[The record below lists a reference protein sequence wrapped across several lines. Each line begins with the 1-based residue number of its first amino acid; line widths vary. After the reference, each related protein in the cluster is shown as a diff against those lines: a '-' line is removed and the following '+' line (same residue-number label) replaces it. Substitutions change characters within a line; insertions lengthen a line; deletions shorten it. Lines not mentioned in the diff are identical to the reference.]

1 MIFLHDFQDV
11 VQMLL
16 PPWFSGVIVFSI
28 DLHEVAICQY
38 GFGGVPSHEGTQNH
52 PVVMDDHDLLMKQPW
67 WLGDPPRCKNPTN
80 RIYIYILCIY
90 IYMWILC
97 GFYMDYILYSHSILM
112 IILKPK
118 INPNIIPLLYRY
130 INTIIY
136 SYQIGYNY
144 NIHYTI
150 VSKHSYRVL

>member
-1 MIFLHDFQDV
+1 
-11 VQMLL
+11 
-16 PPWFSGVIVFSI
+16 
-28 DLHEVAICQY
+28 
-38 GFGGVPSHEGTQNH
+38 
-52 PVVMDDHDLLMKQPW
+52 
-67 WLGDPPRCKNPTN
+67 
-80 RIYIYILCIY
+80 
-90 IYMWILC
+90 
-97 GFYMDYILYSHSILM
+97 MDYILYSHSILM

>member
-1 MIFLHDFQDV
+1 MFFLHDFQDV

-28 DLHEVAICQY
+28 DLREVAICQY
-38 GFGGVPSHEGTQNH
+38 RFGGVPSQGTQNH

-67 WLGDPPRCKNPTN
+67 WLGDPPRCKNRTN
-80 RIYIYILCIY
+80 RIYIYTVY
-90 IYMWILC
+90 ILC
-97 GFYMDYILYSHSILM
+97 GFYMDYILYPLSILM
-112 IILKPK
+112 TILKPK

-136 SYQIGYNY
+136 SYKIGYNY
-144 NIHYTI
+144 KIHFTI